1 MFKKKF
7 QLGFLGGGV
16 NSTIGNI
23 HNIASKLDSRWIL
36 ASGFFSRDKTV
47 NLESARSYG
56 VSLERTYYSLEN
68 FIKNEKKRIDAV
80 AVLVP
85 TPARYKY
92 ILKLLKNNIPIISEK
107 PLVDNFNQCINLQKI
122 LTKDNF
128 LRVTY
133 NYVGYPLIRELK
145 CMIDKNYF
153 GRIKQ
158 IHFEIP
164 QDAFTF
170 NTSKKINPKKWRL
183 KDGYIPNVSHDLG
196 SHLLSLSS
204 YLLREFPNKVMCN
217 YFQSSQF
224 KNLIDNG
231 YFWLNFKSGI
241 KGTFWISKSIPG
253 IRNGLRLR
261 IFGDKKGSEW
271 LQTKPEELN
280 IYNESGSI
288 EKIDNLT
295 FKLESYKKKYS
306 RYKVGHPAGFL
317 EAFANLYYDY
327 ADQLDSFCN
336 YKEKSFNQK
345 KVIFDIKNS
354 VYISKFFNA
363 ATKSNKTNKWIKVI

>member
-327 ADQLDSFCN
+327 ADQLDSFYN